1 MAGSEEATEM
11 RAEEADR
18 PSMADISHTNPYTG
32 STLGGVFR
40 RGPAVADGGA
50 VTDETDGS
58 DDDAADSDRTTMAD
72 VDHTSRASGVNDVWT
87 RGVARGSISGCD
99 VGGDRR

>member
-1 MAGSEEATEM
+1 MAGSDEATET
-11 RAEEADR
+11 RTEETHR
-18 PSMADISHTNPYTG
+18 PSMAEISHANPYTG

-50 VTDETDGS
+50 VTDETDTGG
-58 DDDAADSDRTTMAD
+58 DDAVDTDPHTMAD
-72 VDHTSRASGVNDVWT
+72 VDHTSDAAGVNDVWH
-87 RGVARGSISGCD
+87 RGTTDDSRIDPG